1 MFVTAR
7 FWASIAQLNEARGR
21 YDVRG
26 VMGPDEFHDRLKI
39 VPRNPVAPQIDTIAF
54 SVMVD
59 ARRLWSRLVN
69 APRLDSVFAP
79 YSGGIN
85 PIDAQL

>member
-1 MFVTAR
+1 MFVIAR

-39 VPRNPVAPQIDTIAF
+39 VPRNPVAPQIDTLAF

-59 ARRLWSRLVN
+59 ARRL
-69 APRLDSVFAP
+69 
-79 YSGGIN
+79 
-85 PIDAQL
+85 